1 MDNPSGSLSI
11 LRVQDNVFFKIC
23 VFVVIFFQWLQI
35 LLYACLSLRGRVYI
49 PLDLRLFNQ
58 LECDR
63 SNAMRLLKLT
73 S

>member
-11 LRVQDNVFFKIC
+11 LRVQDNRFFLMC
-23 VFVVIFFQWLQI
+23 VFVVIFFLMAANSPI
-35 LLYACLSLRGRVYI
+35 CLSLRGRVYI

-58 LECDR
+58 LEGDR
-63 SNAMRLLKLT
+63 SNAMRPLKLT